1 MTQVDTSRD
10 DAPTS
15 DAELITAVRGGDYAA
30 FGALYE
36 RHAAAARTVA
46 RQYVRSG
53 SDADDMVSEAF
64 AKVLGILQSGGG
76 PDVTFRAYLF
86 TVVRRLSYDLSNAG
100 RRTQPTDDI
109 ETFESAFGPMAST
122 EDPTLQGFERS
133 VVTKAYQGLPERW
146 QAVLWY
152 TEVEE
157 MNPAQIAPLLG
168 LTANGVSALAYRARE
183 GLRQAYLQQHLTGA
197 SSAGCENVNPLLGSY
212 VRGGLAKR
220 ETAKVDAHLEECG
233 ECRALVLELGDVS
246 HGMRAVIA
254 PLVFGVAALGLVG
267 TALPL
272 TGGAAVGAGAA
283 GATGAAS
290 GASGSAGSGAAG
302 ASGSGAAGSG
312 AAAGGSGAAAGTG
325 AAGGAAGTGAM
336 GGAAAAG
343 AAATSGGL
351 GAAAAV
357 GASAAAGTGAAA
369 AAGATGL
376 AAFIAASPLIAAAVG
391 VVAVAAVGAGVVAV
405 SGGFSSEPPPS
416 AGASPDPSAST
427 SPSGAPTSAPTG
439 EPSAPPS
446 GDPTSPANTVPLA
459 EAPADTNP
467 AAPAS
472 NGDAAAGSGTAPA
485 GQGEPTTPLV
495 PPTFPLTPVAPVV
508 PGPDPVV
515 PVDPP
520 TPASLD
526 LAFAPLTLA
535 PRDPEDLTLTASNSG
550 GTSAEE
556 VVVDVTLPPNVSVVT
571 SAVTAGRGVVPT
583 IRLAALPCGPA
594 SLQADGSSLVTC
606 SVGVLS
612 PGETTDLVI
621 TVQASRG
628 GTYTFGGTVHGKGLT
643 PVKKEY
649 VPAPVPSYG
658 AEIDLVT
665 PTVGPLVN
673 PGATSVRLTARN
685 TGDVDAQGVAFF
697 VGDLPAGVTAKPLDS
712 GWTCSPGD
720 ASLRCTPTGGAALVA
735 PDGSQTYGPPVS
747 LDVLLLAGD
756 GAEATTAGLSF
767 SATTTSAGRTL
778 KDSASAELTVGE
790 PWAGADKVAAGAT
803 FAAQCVDGAATVV
816 LKGVANTTSYDD
828 LRVTLGVDD
837 ANSRTASLPR
847 GATTQLEVP
856 HDLRVPKDA
865 SASLTL
871 VTTVDAREFTR
882 KVPVAGVPAKDC
894 FVPQWLSG
902 ADVTTHT
909 SNEAGSVRLEAVV
922 TNSTGRPLAIQVDDM
937 TPVGAEE
944 ASRGTAMIDPGESAT
959 FFRSTGEQAL
969 ASGDVVVRQHL
980 SVPDADGDPGEYDQH
995 LTVGHAGARIAP
1007 QAAAPTVGQCVFDL
1021 GSRTSVADVVFSFDN
1036 SASTLPVEFD
1046 VAGQDGLRT
1055 VVAAGEKATVT
1066 APGLLRGLGAHEFTV
1081 LVDGRVAE
1089 SFTLHG
1095 ESCYVPQWSQEVSVA
1110 AENVGGQVRLTGTVV
1125 NTTAEAMDVRMLA
1138 PAGLGTKDSEK
1149 VTLAAGQTGSF
1160 TIDTGR
1166 QSLDAGKVT
1175 FRQYRWVTET
1185 GATGKGYQ
1193 GEVVATFDR
1202 AVIAPKATV
1211 AAGQCAYD
1219 PAAHA
1224 SATSVS
1230 LTFDNSSSTL
1240 PVQFTVAGRDDL
1252 AQVVA
1257 PGKVVPV
1264 MASAGYQGATFTVSA
1279 DGRQVASQSIPAASC
1294 YVPSWS
1300 ATQSARAEA
1309 ADKSVRI
1316 VGTYT
1321 NTSPGTVRVRM
1332 YSPTYGFAGA
1342 AVDVPAGA
1350 TQEFFLPTGV
1360 TRLPA
1365 GTVQFQQ
1372 SVTADGVARS
1382 NTVTAKYEAARYDV
1396 FAPTVGPPILG
1407 VCYFEDNE
1415 QQSYRPVTFVY
1426 DNIASTAAVTFHVEV
1441 NGVVAPETHRVVQDQ
1456 KRVQLKVPN
1465 VPERGAT
1472 YRVVADSGHSWTF
1485 EVAGQTCLPTWHW
1498 TEAYRVGDRV
1508 AYEGRNYIA
1517 TAWSVSVVPDSAFGA
1532 YFWRDE
1538 SRG

>member
-10 DAPTS
+10 DASTS

-53 SDADDMVSEAF
+53 ADADDMVSEAF

-272 TGGAAVGAGAA
+272 TGGAAVGAGAS
-283 GATGAAS
+283 GATGAA
-290 GASGSAGSGAAG
+290 GGSAGSGAAG

-357 GASAAAGTGAAA
+357 GASAAVGTGAAA

-405 SGGFSSEPPPS
+405 SGGFSSDPPPS

-427 SPSGAPTSAPTG
+427 SPSGTPTSAPTSSPPVS
-439 EPSAPPS
+439 PSE
-446 GDPTSPANTVPLA
+446 DPTAPANTVPLA
-459 EAPADTNP
+459 EAPADT
-467 AAPAS
+467 ASPAS
-472 NGDAAAGSGTAPA
+472 NGSPAAGSDAAPA

-508 PGPDPVV
+508 PGPDPVI

-520 TPASLD
+520 TPAALD

-550 GTSAEE
+550 ETSAEE

-571 SAVTAGRGVVPT
+571 STVTAGRGVVPA

-594 SLQADGSSLVTC
+594 SPQSDGSSLVTC

-612 PGETTDLVI
+612 PGEKKDLVI

-628 GTYTFGGTVHGKGLT
+628 GSYTFGGAVHGKGLT

-658 AEIDLVT
+658 AEVDLVT

-697 VGDLPAGVTAKPLDS
+697 VGDLPAGVTAKPLDA
-712 GWTCSPGD
+712 GWTCAPGN
-720 ASLRCTPTGGAALVA
+720 ASVTCTPTGGAALVA
-735 PDGSQTYGPPVS
+735 PAGSQASGPPVA
-747 LDVLLLAGD
+747 LDVQLLAGD

-767 SATTTSAGRTL
+767 SATSSSAGRTL
-778 KDSASAELTVGE
+778 RDSASADLTVGE
-790 PWAGADKVAAGAT
+790 PWAGADKVTAGAT
-803 FAAQCVDGAATVV
+803 FAAQCVDGTATVV

-828 LRVTLGVDD
+828 LRVTLGVDKVT
-837 ANSRTASLPR
+837 SQQVSVPR
-847 GATTQLEVP
+847 GASTQLTVR

-871 VTTVDAREFTR
+871 RTTVDGREFTR
-882 KVPVAGVPAKDC
+882 NVPVGGVPAKDC

-902 ADVTTHT
+902 GDVTTEVA
-909 SNEAGSVRLEAVV
+909 NEAGAVRLEAVV
-922 TNSTGRPLAIQVDDM
+922 TNSTARPLTIQVDDM
-937 TPVGAEE
+937 TTVGAEGT
-944 ASRGTAMIDPGESAT
+944 SRGTTTIDPGESAT
-959 FFRSTGEQAL
+959 FSRSTGEPVL
-969 ASGDVVVRQHL
+969 ASGDLVVRQHL
-980 SVPDADGDPGEYDQH
+980 SVPDADGDPGEYDEQ
-995 LTVGHAGARIAP
+995 LTVGHEAARIAP
-1007 QAAAPTVGQCVFDL
+1007 RTVAPTVGQCVFDL
-1021 GSRTSVADVVFSFDN
+1021 GSRTSVADVVLSFDN
-1036 SASTLPVEFD
+1036 TASTLPVEFG

-1055 VVAAGEKATVT
+1055 VVGAGEKKTVA
-1066 APGLLRGLGAHEFTV
+1066 APGLLRGLAAHELTV
-1081 LVDGRVAE
+1081 LADGRDLG
-1089 SFTLHG
+1089 SFTLRG

-1138 PAGLGTKDSEK
+1138 PVGLGMTDSEK
-1149 VTLAAGQTGSF
+1149 VTLAPGQTGSF

-1166 QSLDAGKVT
+1166 QSVDAGKVT
-1175 FRQYRWVTET
+1175 FRQYRWVAET
-1185 GATGKGYQ
+1185 GATGKGFQ
-1193 GEVVATFDR
+1193 HEVVAPYGR
-1202 AVIAPKATV
+1202 AALAPKATV
-1211 AAGQCAYD
+1211 TAGQCVYD

-1224 SATSVS
+1224 SSTTVTLS
-1230 LTFDNSSSTL
+1230 FDNSASTL
-1240 PVQFTVAGRDDL
+1240 PVRFTVAGRDDL

-1264 MASAGYQGATFTVSA
+1264 TVSAGYQGATFTVSA
-1279 DGRQVASQSIPAASC
+1279 DGRQVASRSIPAASC

-1332 YSPTYGFAGA
+1332 YSPVYGFAGA

-1360 TRLPA
+1360 TRVPA

-1382 NTVTAKYEAARYDV
+1382 NTVTARYEAARYDV
-1396 FAPTVGPPILG
+1396 FAPTVGAPILG
-1407 VCYFEDNE
+1407 VCFFEDNE

-1426 DNIASTAAVTFHVEV
+1426 DNIASTTAVTFHVEV
-1441 NGVVAPETHRVVQDQ
+1441 NGVLAPETVRTVQDQ

-1465 VPERGAT
+1465 VPEGGAT

-1485 EVAGQTCLPTWHW
+1485 EVAGQSCLPTWHW
-1498 TEAYRVGDRV
+1498 TEGYRVGDRV
-1508 AYEGRNYIA
+1508 AYEGRNYTA
-1517 TAWSVSVVPDSAFGA
+1517 TAWSVSVVPGSAFGA

>member
-15 DAELITAVRGGDYAA
+15 DAELITAVRAGDYAA

-86 TVVRRLSYDLSNAG
+86 TVVRRLSYDLTNAG

-122 EDPTLQGFERS
+122 EDPTLLGFERS
-133 VVTKAYQGLPERW
+133 VVTRAYQGLPERW

-183 GLRQAYLQQHLTGA
+183 GLRQAYLQQHLTGT

-254 PLVFGVAALGLVG
+254 PLVFGAAGLALVG

-283 GATGAAS
+283 GATGAAG

-312 AAAGGSGAAAGTG
+312 AAAGGGGAAAGTG

-357 GASAAAGTGAAA
+357 GASAAVGTGAAA

-405 SGGFSSEPPPS
+405 SGGFSSDPPPS

-439 EPSAPPS
+439 QPSAPS
-446 GDPTSPANTVPLA
+446 DDPTSPANTAPLA
-459 EAPADTNP
+459 EAPADP

-472 NGDAAAGSGTAPA
+472 NGSTAAGADTAPP

-495 PPTFPLTPVAPVV
+495 PPTFPLTPVVPVI
-508 PGPDPVV
+508 PGAPDPVV

-571 SAVTAGRGVVPT
+571 SAVTAGRGVVPA

-594 SLQADGSSLVTC
+594 SPRSDGSSLVTC

-612 PGETTDLVI
+612 PGETKDLVV

-628 GTYTFGGTVHGKGLT
+628 GSYTFGGTVHGKGLT
-643 PVKKEY
+643 PVMKEY

-673 PGATSVRLTARN
+673 PGATAVRLTARN
-685 TGDVDAQGVAFF
+685 TGDVDAQGVVFS
-697 VGDLPAGVTAKPLDS
+697 VGDLPAGVTARSLDA

-720 ASLRCTPTGGAALVA
+720 ASLRCTPTDDAALVA
-735 PDGSQTYGPPVS
+735 PGGSQTSGPPVA
-747 LDVLLLAGD
+747 LDIQLLAGD
-756 GAEATTAGLSF
+756 GAQATTAGLSF
-767 SATTTSAGRTL
+767 SATTSSAGRVLRDT
-778 KDSASAELTVGE
+778 ASADLTVGE
-790 PWAGADKVAAGAT
+790 AWAGADKVPAGAA

-816 LKGVANTTSYDD
+816 LKGLTNTTAYDD
-828 LRVTLGVDD
+828 LRVSLGVDD
-837 ANSRTASLPR
+837 VTSTTVSVPR
-847 GATTQLEVP
+847 GASTQLAVP

-871 VTTVDAREFTR
+871 VTTVEAREFTR

-902 ADVTTHT
+902 ADVTTSP
-909 SNEAGSVRLEAVV
+909 SNEAGSVRLEAAV
-922 TNSTGRPLAIQVDDM
+922 TNSTGRPLTVQVDDM

-944 ASRGTAMIDPGESAT
+944 ASRGTVTIDPGESAT
-959 FFRSTGEQAL
+959 FFRSTGEQVL
-969 ASGDVVVRQHL
+969 ATGDLVVRQHL
-980 SVPDADGDPGEYDQH
+980 SVPDADGDPGEYDEQ
-995 LTVGHAGARIAP
+995 LTVGHEAARIAP
-1007 QAAAPTVGQCVFDL
+1007 QTAAPTVGQCVFDL
-1021 GSRTSVADVVFSFDN
+1021 GTRTSVADVEFSFDN
-1036 SASTLPVEFD
+1036 SASTLPVEFG
-1046 VAGQDGLRT
+1046 VAGQDALRT
-1055 VVAAGEKATVT
+1055 DVGAGEKKTVT
-1066 APGLLRGLGAHEFTV
+1066 APGLLRGLGTHEFTV
-1081 LVDGRVAE
+1081 LADGRVVG
-1089 SFTLHG
+1089 SFTLGG
-1095 ESCYVPQWSQEVSVA
+1095 ESCYVPQWSQDVSVA

-1166 QSLDAGKVT
+1166 QSVDAGKVT
-1175 FRQYRWVTET
+1175 FRQYRWVAET
-1185 GATGKGYQ
+1185 GAAGKGYQ
-1193 GEVVATFDR
+1193 REVVAPYDR
-1202 AVIAPKATV
+1202 AAIAPKAAVT
-1211 AAGQCAYD
+1211 AGQCAYD

-1224 SATSVS
+1224 SSTSVT
-1230 LTFDNSSSTL
+1230 LTYDNSASTL
-1240 PVQFTVAGRDDL
+1240 PVQFTVTGRDDL
-1252 AQVVA
+1252 SQVVA

-1264 MASAGYQGATFTVSA
+1264 TVSAGYQGATFTVSA

-1300 ATQSARAEA
+1300 ATQTARSEA
-1309 ADKSVRI
+1309 GDTSVRI

-1332 YSPTYGFAGA
+1332 YSPVYGFAGA

-1350 TQEFFLPTGV
+1350 TQEFTLSTGV

-1382 NTVTAKYEAARYDV
+1382 NTVTARYEAGRYDV
-1396 FAPTVGPPILG
+1396 FAPTVGAPILG
-1407 VCYFEDNE
+1407 VCFFEDNE

-1426 DNIASTAAVTFHVEV
+1426 DNMASTAAVTFHVEV
-1441 NGVVAPETHRVVQDQ
+1441 NGVIAPETHRVVQDQ

-1465 VPERGAT
+1465 VPEGGAT

-1485 EVAGQTCLPTWHW
+1485 QVAGQTCLPTWHW
-1498 TEAYRVGDRV
+1498 TEAYRLGDRV
-1508 AYEGRNYIA
+1508 AYEGRNYTA
-1517 TAWSVSVVPDSAFGA
+1517 TVWSVSVAPTSPLGP
-1532 YFWRDE
+1532 YFWHDE
-1538 SRG
+1538 SGR

>member
-283 GATGAAS
+283 GATGAAG

-351 GAAAAV
+351 GVAAAV
-357 GASAAAGTGAAA
+357 GASAAVGTGAAA

-391 VVAVAAVGAGVVAV
+391 VVVVAAVGAGVVAV
-405 SGGFSSEPPPS
+405 SGGFSSDPPPS

-427 SPSGAPTSAPTG
+427 SPSGAPTSIPTG

-446 GDPTSPANTVPLA
+446 GDPTSPTNTVPLA
-459 EAPADTNP
+459 DAPADP

-472 NGDAAAGSGTAPA
+472 NGSAAAGADTAPA

-495 PPTFPLTPVAPVV
+495 PPTFPLTPVAPVAPVV
-508 PGPDPVV
+508 PGTPDPVV

-520 TPASLD
+520 APASLD

-571 SAVTAGRGVVPT
+571 SVVTAGRGVVPT

-594 SLQADGSSLVTC
+594 SPQSDGSSLVTC

-612 PGETTDLVI
+612 PGETKDLVI

-628 GTYTFGGTVHGKGLT
+628 GSYTFGGTVHGKGLT

-665 PTVGPLVN
+665 PTVGALVN

-697 VGDLPAGVTAKPLDS
+697 VGDLPTGVTAKPLDA
-712 GWTCSPGD
+712 GWACSPGD
-720 ASLRCTPTGGAALVA
+720 ASLRCTPTDGAALVA
-735 PDGSQTYGPPVS
+735 PGGSQTSGPPVA
-747 LDVLLLAGD
+747 LDIQLLAGD

-767 SATTTSAGRTL
+767 SATTSSAGRTL
-778 KDSASAELTVGE
+778 KDSASADLTVGE
-790 PWAGADKVAAGAT
+790 PWAGADKVPAGAT

-837 ANSRTASLPR
+837 VTSQTVSVPR
-847 GATTQLEVP
+847 GATTQLAVP

-871 VTTVDAREFTR
+871 VTTVDSREFTR

-902 ADVTTHT
+902 ADVTTSS
-909 SNEAGSVRLEAVV
+909 SNEAGTVRLEAVV
-922 TNSTGRPLAIQVDDM
+922 TNSTGRPLALQVDDM

-959 FFRSTGEQAL
+959 FFRSTGEQVL
-969 ASGDVVVRQHL
+969 ASGDLVVRQHL

-995 LTVGHAGARIAP
+995 LTVGHAAARIAP
-1007 QAAAPTVGQCVFDL
+1007 ASPTPSVGECVYVPET
-1021 GSRTSVADVVFSFDN
+1021 RTSSAPVSLTFDN
-1036 SASTLPVEFD
+1036 SASTLPV
-1046 VAGQDGLRT
+1046 V
-1055 VVAAGEKATVT
+1055 
-1066 APGLLRGLGAHEFTV
+1066 
-1081 LVDGRVAE
+1081 
-1089 SFTLHG
+1089 
-1095 ESCYVPQWSQEVSVA
+1095 
-1110 AENVGGQVRLTGTVV
+1110 
-1125 NTTAEAMDVRMLA
+1125 
-1138 PAGLGTKDSEK
+1138 
-1149 VTLAAGQTGSF
+1149 
-1160 TIDTGR
+1160 
-1166 QSLDAGKVT
+1166 
-1175 FRQYRWVTET
+1175 
-1185 GATGKGYQ
+1185 
-1193 GEVVATFDR
+1193 
-1202 AVIAPKATV
+1202 
-1211 AAGQCAYD
+1211 
-1219 PAAHA
+1219 
-1224 SATSVS
+1224 
-1230 LTFDNSSSTL
+1230 
-1240 PVQFTVAGRDDL
+1240 FTVAGHD
-1252 AQVVA
+1252 
-1257 PGKVVPV
+1257 P
-1264 MASAGYQGATFTVSA
+1264 
-1279 DGRQVASQSIPAASC
+1279 
-1294 YVPSWS
+1294 
-1300 ATQSARAEA
+1300 
-1309 ADKSVRI
+1309 
-1316 VGTYT
+1316 
-1321 NTSPGTVRVRM
+1321 
-1332 YSPTYGFAGA
+1332 
-1342 AVDVPAGA
+1342 
-1350 TQEFFLPTGV
+1350 
-1360 TRLPA
+1360 
-1365 GTVQFQQ
+1365 
-1372 SVTADGVARS
+1372 
-1382 NTVTAKYEAARYDV
+1382 
-1396 FAPTVGPPILG
+1396 
-1407 VCYFEDNE
+1407 
-1415 QQSYRPVTFVY
+1415 
-1426 DNIASTAAVTFHVEV
+1426 VEV
-1441 NGVVAPETHRVVQDQ
+1441 KPGAVATLTDV
-1456 KRVQLKVPN
+1456 
-1465 VPERGAT
+1465 
-1472 YRVVADSGHSWTF
+1472 
-1485 EVAGQTCLPTWHW
+1485 
-1498 TEAYRVGDRV
+1498 
-1508 AYEGRNYIA
+1508 
-1517 TAWSVSVVPDSAFGA
+1517 
-1532 YFWRDE
+1532 
-1538 SRG
+1538 